1 MHLQPDL
8 NTARRLARFLLEE
21 DEADETAVRKVLDYL
36 EKHADGDGTVTED
49 SECRYG
55 WLLWNVQDRHPRE

>member
-1 MHLQPDL
+1 MS
-8 NTARRLARFLLEE
+8 TTRLFLEE

-36 EKHADGDGTVTED
+36 EKHADGNGAVTED

-55 WLLWNVQDRHPRE
+55 WLLWNVQDRHPRN